1 MEDKNKILQYEREL
15 FLLKDVIY
23 DHYQESDDVVF
34 RNLLSDPSTIKDLT
48 PQSKR
53 VPEESEELIM
63 ELTEEDVK
71 DMTLKEKQDYIA
83 DRTLSVYN
91 SYENCIK
98 DVAFWVKRIHDKYSK
113 EEAEVY
119 LKEKRGPYVAEIQ
132 LNKEIGLLE
141 KRYNKKGH
149 ANMLLYA
156 DTDWETNIIRKYG
169 PFTINDFLK
178 EFGDEKN

>member
-98 DVAFWVKRIHDKYSK
+98 
-113 EEAEVY
+113 EE
-119 LKEKRGPYVAEIQ
+119 EK
-132 LNKEIGLLE
+132 
-141 KRYNKKGH
+141 
-149 ANMLLYA
+149 
-156 DTDWETNIIRKYG
+156 
-169 PFTINDFLK
+169 
-178 EFGDEKN
+178 